1 MANHSSAGGTAPWIA
16 ELAAIPEEDVR
27 LLLFEREPHLVSAA
41 AVNELYDA
49 VVMMSRIDVRQAER
63 LARTAEWIARRID
76 DPLALAQ
83 SARAVGHVCY
93 LTGKHRDAIHE
104 YESALAI
111 FEKLGRQLDV
121 ARTINGALQSLIY
134 DGQYDRAF
142 FLAARARE
150 IFQAHGDKL
159 RLARL
164 DSNVANIYYR
174 QDRFREAQ
182 ELYERAYREF
192 LNCGEPMDIAIVLR
206 NLAVCYISLNEF
218 EHAQE
223 TYQLARLHC
232 QQHDFSLLVAE
243 ADYNIAYLHYLKG
256 EYLKAIEMYDQT
268 RAFCLTLGDKYH
280 QALCD
285 LDQSEIYLELNL
297 TEGGSELAQLAFE
310 AFDQLGMRYEAA
322 KAATFSA
329 IAISQQGHLRPALQI
344 FDQARELFIKEL
356 NQLWPAL
363 IDLYKALVLY
373 EAGQDDEAEDLALS
387 ALEYFGPSLLPAKAA
402 LCELLLAA
410 IEIRGS
416 DADEARRYCSSALS
430 RLLHIESPAT
440 YQAYFMLGQAEE
452 SSGNVELARQAY
464 EKAYH
469 KLEDLRSHLGKEEL
483 KIAFL
488 KNKLAVYEG
497 LVVTSLAVHSRACTE
512 HDTFEYIE
520 QAKSRSLADLI
531 AFRSSA
537 LTGRTLEQSAAMAQF
552 RDLRQKLNWTYHQIE
567 LLELSPEGGSQAR
580 IQLLRQ
586 QSREYEDSL
595 VKAFSQLQSSDLDFA
610 NLQSAKTCSA
620 IDLQR
625 VLPAKTQ
632 LVEFYAA
639 RDQFYVC
646 LVSRDRLKI
655 MPVAEVGAVR
665 EKLRLLQLQLAKF
678 RLGDDYI
685 RPREKPLF
693 QAAQAHLEELYQL
706 LIAPIRSYLQE
717 ENLVIV
723 PHGFLHY
730 LPFHAL
736 SDGERYLIDDFSIS
750 YAPSGSIFA
759 ICQEKKPPQGPE
771 QTLVLAVPDARAP
784 YIEEEGRFVA
794 EAMAG
799 SRLFLGEEATEERLR
814 TFGSQSR
821 YIHIATHGYFRQ
833 DNPMFSSIRL
843 GNSLLSLFDLYQL
856 QFNAELVTLSGCGT
870 GMNVVIGGDELI
882 GLVRGLLY
890 AGAQTLMVSLW
901 EVHDQSTAEF
911 MRDFYGAYR
920 ESSNKAQAL
929 RKAIINLRRKRPH
942 PYFWAAFCLVG
953 KFS

>member
-1 MANHSSAGGTAPWIA
+1 
-16 ELAAIPEEDVR
+16 
-27 LLLFEREPHLVSAA
+27 
-41 AVNELYDA
+41 
-49 VVMMSRIDVRQAER
+49 
-63 LARTAEWIARRID
+63 
-76 DPLALAQ
+76 
-83 SARAVGHVCY
+83 
-93 LTGKHRDAIHE
+93 
-104 YESALAI
+104 
-111 FEKLGRQLDV
+111 
-121 ARTINGALQSLIY
+121 
-134 DGQYDRAF
+134 
-142 FLAARARE
+142 
-150 IFQAHGDKL
+150 
-159 RLARL
+159 
-164 DSNVANIYYR
+164 
-174 QDRFREAQ
+174 
-182 ELYERAYREF
+182 
-192 LNCGEPMDIAIVLR
+192 
-206 NLAVCYISLNEF
+206 
-218 EHAQE
+218 
-223 TYQLARLHC
+223 
-232 QQHDFSLLVAE
+232 VAE

-297 TEGGSELAQLAFE
+297 TEGGTELAQLAFHS
-310 AFDQLGMRYEAA
+310 FDQLGMRYEAA

-329 IAISQQGHLRPALQI
+329 IAISQQGHLRPALAI
-344 FDQARELFIKEL
+344 FDQARALFMQEL
-356 NQLWPAL
+356 NRLWPAL

-373 EAGQDDEAEDLALS
+373 EARQDDEAEDLALS
-387 ALEYFGPSLLPAKAA
+387 ALEYFGTSSLPAKAA

-410 IEIRGS
+410 IEIRAT

-430 RLLHIESPAT
+430 RLLHIESPLM

-452 SSGNVELARQAY
+452 SGGNVELARQAY

-469 KLEDLRSHLGKEEL
+469 RLEDLRSHLGKEEL

-488 KNKLAVYEG
+488 KNKLTVYEG

-531 AFRSSA
+531 AFRSSSLGGKA
-537 LTGRTLEQSAAMAQF
+537 LEQSPAVAQY

-567 LLELSPEGGSQAR
+567 LLELSPEGGSHER
-580 IQLLRQ
+580 IYTLRQ

-595 VKAFSQLQSSDLDFA
+595 VKAFSQVQSADRDFA
-610 NLQSAKTCSA
+610 NLQSAKTVSA
-620 IDLQR
+620 REVQR
-625 VLPAKTQ
+625 ILPAKTQ
-632 LVEFYAA
+632 LLEFYAA
-639 RDQFYVC
+639 RDQFYIC
-646 LVSRDRLKI
+646 LVSRDKLKI
-655 MPVAEVGAVR
+655 MPVANVGAVR

-678 RLGDDYI
+678 RLGDDYL
-685 RPREKPLF
+685 RPREKSMF

-706 LIAPIRSYLQE
+706 LIAPIRSQLVE

-723 PHGFLHY
+723 PHSFLHY

-736 SDGERYLIDDFSIS
+736 AEGGRYLIDDFSIS

-759 ICQEKKPPQGPE
+759 ICQEKTRAAGPD

-794 EAMAG
+794 DAMPG
-799 SRLFLGEEATEERLR
+799 SKLFLGTEATEERLR

-843 GNSLLSLFDLYQL
+843 GNSLVSLFDLYQL
-856 QFNAELVTLSGCGT
+856 EFNAELVTLSGCGT

-920 ESSNKAQAL
+920 ESANKAQAL
-929 RKAIINLRRKRPH
+929 RTAVINLRKKRPH